1 MLLKPIVFYVFAL
14 THLARQKLGRKHDK
28 KKNIGLRARFFN
40 QNSGFVSKICQFFV
54 FKSFRQHFFGL
65 NNFKFVVKH
74 FRNCRLLF
82 SSSCFLLRASDRAIK
97 RPRVQTIQ
105 RFCDQAMK
113 RHSDG
118 LVGYREA
125 NRI

>member
-1 MLLKPIVFYVFAL
+1 MLLKPTIFSGGIL
-14 THLARQKLGRKHDK
+14 SRLARQELGRKNHQK
-28 KKNIGLRARFFN
+28 KHWTSRTFFN
-40 QNSGFVSKICQFFV
+40 RKSGFAFQFCQFFV
-54 FKSFRQHFFGL
+54 FKLFRQHFVCL
-65 NNFKFVVKH
+65 NNFRFVVKH

-97 RPRVQTIQ
+97 RPRVQAIQ

-125 NRI
+125 NKI